1 LDKDRG
7 RIGADGFGGAAHKQG
22 HESFLGE
29 AVGNERCGADESAQ
43 RCTG

>member
-7 RIGADGFGGAAHKQG
+7 RIGADGFGGAAHKQR